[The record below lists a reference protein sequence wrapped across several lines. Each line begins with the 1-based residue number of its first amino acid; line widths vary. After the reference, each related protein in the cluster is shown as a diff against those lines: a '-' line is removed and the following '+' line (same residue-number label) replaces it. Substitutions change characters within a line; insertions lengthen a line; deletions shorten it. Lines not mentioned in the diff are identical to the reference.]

1 MQNFKKFWILNEEST
16 LPISVSNSL
25 GKLVSANL
33 TPVQRNI
40 EESIQKLSTGARI
53 HKGADDAA
61 SMHLAS
67 RFESKVKGLTVT
79 ISNKKDALSE
89 NIRFGLRVP
98 HIDDLLSPILLT
110 IPLQLLAYH
119 VALLKNC
126 DIDKPRNLAKSVT
139 VE

>member
-1 MQNFKKFWILNEEST
+1 

-40 EESIQKLSTGARI
+40 EESIQKLSTGKRI

-67 RFESKVKGLTVT
+67 SLSQKL
-79 ISNKKDALSE
+79 KD
-89 NIRFGLRVP
+89 
-98 HIDDLLSPILLT
+98 
-110 IPLQLLAYH
+110 
-119 VALLKNC
+119 
-126 DIDKPRNLAKSVT
+126 
-139 VE
+139 